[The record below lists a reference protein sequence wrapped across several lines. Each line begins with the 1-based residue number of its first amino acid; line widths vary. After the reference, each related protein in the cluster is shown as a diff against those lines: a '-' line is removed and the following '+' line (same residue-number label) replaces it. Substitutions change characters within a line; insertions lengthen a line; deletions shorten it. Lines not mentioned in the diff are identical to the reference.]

1 MYEKKMPFDIDCGI
15 RIAME
20 VISGKWKSCI
30 IFELSDG
37 AKCPSKL
44 HKLFPE
50 ANARVIN
57 QQLKKLEMYGII
69 EKKIFAELPPH
80 SEYSI
85 TPIGETL
92 LPIIEKLE
100 EWGNFFRPNME
111 KILGMSADKM

>member
-1 MYEKKMPFDIDCGI
+1 
-15 RIAME
+15 ME
-20 VISGKWKSCI
+20 VISGTWKSCI

-85 TPIGETL
+85 APIGETL

>member
-1 MYEKKMPFDIDCGI
+1 MEKLYH
-15 RIAME
+15 
-20 VISGKWKSCI
+20 
-30 IFELSDG
+30 FELSDG

-111 KILGMSADKM
+111 KY

>member
-1 MYEKKMPFDIDCGI
+1 
-15 RIAME
+15 ME
-20 VISGKWKSCI
+20 VISGTWKSCI

-100 EWGNFFRPNME
+100 EWGKFLFVPIW
-111 KILGMSADKM
+111 KKY

>member
-1 MYEKKMPFDIDCGI
+1 M
-15 RIAME
+15 
-20 VISGKWKSCI
+20 
-30 IFELSDG
+30 
-37 AKCPSKL
+37 
-44 HKLFPE
+44 
-50 ANARVIN
+50 
-57 QQLKKLEMYGII
+57 EMYGII

>member
-1 MYEKKMPFDIDCGI
+1 
-15 RIAME
+15 
-20 VISGKWKSCI
+20 
-30 IFELSDG
+30 
-37 AKCPSKL
+37 
-44 HKLFPE
+44 
-50 ANARVIN
+50 
-57 QQLKKLEMYGII
+57 MYGII

>member
-1 MYEKKMPFDIDCGI
+1 
-15 RIAME
+15 ME
-20 VISGKWKSCI
+20 VISGTWKSCI

-69 EKKIFAELPPH
+69 EK
-80 SEYSI
+80 
-85 TPIGETL
+85 
-92 LPIIEKLE
+92 LE